1 MFKKLLQPSFGN
13 LVSYSF
19 LYGRVEKSKQWFVL
33 GLKEIFSTKS
43 FIINFL
49 HPEVVG
55 KHKQICNWRCW
66 NLKWTEV
73 SVSYLTDL
81 DAQNKSLRVNFLLF
95 CPHFLISKQRLETL
109 LLLLLETRAEFCN
122 ILCQCCSL
130 EMIILIF
137 QCSAHRIIFADPVS
151 WGPRSGAEGHWL
163 QHREGGEDW

>member
-49 HPEVVG
+49 HPEFAG

-66 NLKWTEV
+66 NLKWAEV

-109 LLLLLETRAEFCN
+109 LLSITGNTCRVW
-122 ILCQCCSL
+122 QCIIIS
-130 EMIILIF
+130 MIWNDNSNLSKF
-137 QCSAHRIIFADPVS
+137 YT
-151 WGPRSGAEGHWL
+151 
-163 QHREGGEDW
+163 